1 MIMRVFMLFA
11 LQMPPGIYIVV
22 SDETNHILILF
33 EFCPQSHI
41 GVAVYLKTNGLYDL
55 VNV

>member
-1 MIMRVFMLFA
+1 MRVFMLFA